1 MVTGVGSLVR
11 THLHPWIP
19 VRLRAAGGEPSR
31 GALGFRALPRGARV
45 YVASVIAAGASLV
58 AAFFPLDYPHPVAFA
73 LLLAASCLTS
83 AWKVNLPLPLSSGST
98 LSMSYAAALLALIL
112 LGPHHA
118 MIIAVA
124 GTWTQCTVNVKQ
136 TYPPYRTIFSM
147 AAGALTVQASGLAYT
162 WLGGMS
168 QPLPFAAM
176 SRAIVGTIVTYFFMN
191 TGLVAG
197 AIALS
202 TRRPLWRIWRDDF
215 LWSGASFMV
224 AGTAGAIA
232 AVVIG
237 RGDHWLAVLMLAPV
251 YLTYRTYQVFL
262 GRIEDERRHTAETQ
276 KLHTEAIEA
285 LIQAKRAEQALAQE
299 KERLAVTLRSIGD
312 GVITTDLD
320 GTILLINNAA
330 EALTGWTQQ
339 EAAGKKLA
347 AVFQNFAPDTRKPC
361 DNSAE
366 RLTRSASQ
374 PGVSRCSVLVAR
386 DLAERQIEEMTAPL
400 RDASGRAIGM
410 VVAFRDITEALKM
423 QEERARA
430 SRIASLG
437 LLAGGI
443 AHDFN
448 NILMAILGNVSMARG
463 TVRPA
468 SPAALSLAE
477 AEQACLRA
485 RQLTWQLLTF
495 SRGGVPAKKT
505 TSLAR
510 PLKESAT
517 LALRG
522 TNVSCEFHI
531 APDLW
536 TLSADETQL
545 VQVFSNVL
553 INAQQAMPHGGSIEI
568 RAENIVEPCR
578 RWEHALRVEPGPY
591 LRVSITDRGIG
602 IPEQNLGKI
611 FDPYFST
618 KQKGSGLGLATSYS
632 IIKNHGGYVSV
643 ASTLGV
649 GTTVCVN
656 LPASRSGD
664 VEAPA
669 GSVGRCAAGK
679 GRILVMDDEASIR
692 TVAVNMLKSLGHHA
706 EVVSNGSA
714 AVERYKRAL
723 QRGRPYDAVILDLMV
738 PGGMGGKEAFER
750 LTEIDPSVNVIMA
763 SGYTQ
768 DPVMTEF
775 RDHGVKAV
783 ISKPFTLDELSRT
796 LGSVMVK
803 AEART
808 LGSVMVKAETR
819 TLGSATVQAKPET
832 LNSVTVQAKTETP
845 NSVKVKAE
853 SWTVH

>member
-1 MVTGVGSLVR
+1 MLTTVISLVR
-11 THLHPWIP
+11 TRLHPGIP
-19 VRLRAAGGEPSR
+19 GRRRAVGVEPPR
-31 GALGFRALPRGARV
+31 GTLGWQALPRGAQV
-45 YVASVIAAGASLV
+45 YVASVIAAGAFLV
-58 AAFFPLDYPHPVAFA
+58 AAFFPLDFPHPVAFV
-73 LLLAASCLTS
+73 LLLATSCLTS

-98 LSMSYAAALLALIL
+98 LSMSYAAALMALML

-124 GTWTQCTVNVKQ
+124 GTWTQCAVNVKQ
-136 TYPPYRTIFSM
+136 PYPRYRTIFSM
-147 AAGALTVQASGLAYT
+147 AVGALTVQASGLAYA

-197 AIALS
+197 AIAWS

-215 LWSGASFMV
+215 LWSGSSFMV

-237 RGDHWLAVLMLAPV
+237 RGEHWLAILMVAPV

-339 EAAGKKLA
+339 EAAGKPLA
-347 AVFQNFAPDTRKPC
+347 AVFQNLELDTR
-361 DNSAE
+361 E
-366 RLTRSASQ
+366 RHDISVEALIRATAQ
-374 PGVSRCSVLVAR
+374 PGVSRSTVLVAR
-386 DLAERQIEEMTAPL
+386 DLTERPIEEIAAPL
-400 RDASGRAIGM
+400 RDAAGRAIGM

-430 SRIASLG
+430 SRVASLG

-448 NILMAILGNVSMARG
+448 NILMAVMGNVSMARV
-463 TVRPA
+463 TVPA
-468 SPAALSLAE
+468 GSPAAVSLAE

-485 RQLTWQLLTF
+485 RQLTWQLLAF
-495 SRGGVPAKKT
+495 SRGGVPVKKT
-505 TSLAR
+505 TPIAR
-510 PLKESAT
+510 ALKESVS

-522 TNVSCEFHI
+522 TNVSCAFHI
-531 APDLW
+531 APDLR
-536 TLSADETQL
+536 TVSADEAQL
-545 VQVFSNVL
+545 IQVFSNML
-553 INAQQAMPHGGSIEI
+553 INAQQAMPHGGEVEI
-568 RAENIVEPCR
+568 RAENIVEECR
-578 RWEHALRVEPGPY
+578 RSEHTLRIEPGPY
-591 LRVSITDRGIG
+591 IRVSIADRGIG
-602 IPEQNLGKI
+602 IPEENLGKI
-611 FDPYFST
+611 FDPYFTT

-643 ASTLGV
+643 TSKLGL

-656 LPASRSGD
+656 LPASFHR
-664 VEAPA
+664 EADTPA
-669 GSVGRCAAGK
+669 ESVGRGTRGK
-679 GRILVMDDEASIR
+679 RRILVMDDEASIR
-692 TVAVNMLKSLGHHA
+692 TLAVNMLKFLGHHA
-706 EVVSNGSA
+706 EVVSDGSA
-714 AVERYKRAL
+714 AVARYKRAL
-723 QRGRPYDAVILDLMV
+723 QKGRPYDAVILDLMV
-738 PGGMGGKEAFER
+738 PGGMGGKETIEQ
-750 LTEIDPSVNVIMA
+750 LTEIDPAVNAIMA

-768 DPVMTEF
+768 DSVMTEF
-775 RDHGVKAV
+775 KDYGLKAV
-783 ISKPFTLDELSRT
+783 ISKPYTLEELSRT
-796 LGSVMVK
+796 LS
-803 AEART
+803 
-808 LGSVMVKAETR
+808 SVMVKAETE
-819 TLGSATVQAKPET
+819 TLSSVTVTAKTETLSSVTVKAKTET
-832 LNSVTVQAKTETP
+832 LNSVM
-845 NSVKVKAE
+845 VKAE
-853 SWTVH
+853 TWTVH

>member
-1 MVTGVGSLVR
+1 
-11 THLHPWIP
+11 
-19 VRLRAAGGEPSR
+19 
-31 GALGFRALPRGARV
+31 V
-45 YVASVIAAGASLV
+45 YVASVIAAGAFLV
-58 AAFFPLDYPHPVAFA
+58 AALFPLDYPHPVAFA
-73 LLLAASCLTS
+73 LLLAISCLTS

-98 LSMSYAAALLALIL
+98 LSMSYAAALMALML

-124 GTWTQCTVNVKQ
+124 GTWTQCAVNVKQ
-136 TYPPYRTIFSM
+136 AYPRYRTIFSM

-168 QPLPFAAM
+168 QPLQFAAM

-197 AIALS
+197 AIAWS

-237 RGDHWLAVLMLAPV
+237 RGEHWLAILMLAPV

-262 GRIEDERRHTAETQ
+262 GRIEDERRHTVETQ

-320 GTILLINNAA
+320 GTVLLINNAA

-339 EAAGKKLA
+339 EAAGRPLA
-347 AVFQNFAPDTRKPC
+347 TVFQNLELDTRERR
-361 DNSAE
+361 DNSVEALV
-366 RLTRSASQ
+366 RATAQ
-374 PGVSRCSVLVAR
+374 PGVSRSTVLVAR
-386 DLAERQIEEMTAPL
+386 DLTERPIEEIAAPL
-400 RDASGRAIGM
+400 RDAAGRAIGM

-423 QEERARA
+423 QEERALA
-430 SRIASLG
+430 SRVASLG

-448 NILMAILGNVSMARG
+448 NILMAVMGNLSMARV
-463 TVRPA
+463 TVPPA
-468 SPAALSLAE
+468 SPAAVSLAE

-495 SRGGVPAKKT
+495 SRGGVPVKKT
-505 TSLAR
+505 TPVAR
-510 PLKESAT
+510 ALKESAT

-522 TNVSCEFHI
+522 TNVSCAFHI
-531 APDLW
+531 PPDLW

-545 VQVFSNVL
+545 IQVFSNVL
-553 INAQQAMPHGGSIEI
+553 INAQQAMPHGGSVEI
-568 RAENIVEPCR
+568 RAENIVEACR

-591 LRVSITDRGIG
+591 VRVSITDRGIG
-602 IPEQNLGKI
+602 IPEENLGRI
-611 FDPYFST
+611 FDPYFTT

-643 ASTLGV
+643 TSKLGI

-656 LPASRSGD
+656 LPAPLHR
-664 VEAPA
+664 EADTPA
-669 GSVGRCAAGK
+669 EPGGRGARGK

-692 TVAVNMLKSLGHHA
+692 TLAVNMLRFLGHHA
-706 EVVSNGSA
+706 EVVSDGRA
-714 AVERYKRAL
+714 ALERYKRAL
-723 QRGRPYDAVILDLMV
+723 QKGRPYDAVILDLMV
-738 PGGMGGKEAFER
+738 PGGMGGKEAIEQ
-750 LTEIDPSVNVIMA
+750 LTKIDPAVNAIMA
-763 SGYTQ
+763 SGYTL

-775 RDHGVKAV
+775 KDHGIKAV
-783 ISKPFTLDELSRT
+783 ISKPFTLEELSKA
-796 LGSVMVK
+796 LSSVMVRAETKTLSSVTVKEETETLTSVAVK
-803 AEART
+803 AETET
-808 LGSVMVKAETR
+808 LNSIMVKAET
-819 TLGSATVQAKPET
+819 
-832 LNSVTVQAKTETP
+832 
-845 NSVKVKAE
+845 
-853 SWTVH
+853 WTVH

>member
-1 MVTGVGSLVR
+1 
-11 THLHPWIP
+11 
-19 VRLRAAGGEPSR
+19 
-31 GALGFRALPRGARV
+31 V
-45 YVASVIAAGASLV
+45 YVAGVIAAGAFLV

-73 LLLAASCLTS
+73 LLLAISCLTS
-83 AWKVNLPLPLSSGST
+83 GWKVNLPLPLSSGST
-98 LSMSYAAALLALIL
+98 LSMSYAAALMALML

-124 GTWTQCTVNVKQ
+124 GAWTQCTVNVKQ
-136 TYPPYRTIFSM
+136 PYPLYRTIFSM
-147 AAGALTVQASGLAYT
+147 AAEALTVQATGLAYT

-176 SRAIVGTIVTYFFMN
+176 SKAIVGTIVTYFFMN

-215 LWSGASFMV
+215 LWSGASFMA

-232 AVVIG
+232 AVVVG
-237 RGDHWLAVLMLAPV
+237 RGEHWLAILMLAPI

-262 GRIEDERRHTAETQ
+262 GRIEDERRHTAVTQ

-339 EAAGKKLA
+339 EAAGKPLT
-347 AVFQNFAPDTRKPC
+347 AVFQNFEPDTRKRC
-361 DNSAE
+361 DNSVE
-366 RLTRSASQ
+366 TLTRTGSQ
-374 PGVSRCSVLVAR
+374 TGVNRSTVLVAR
-386 DLAERQIEEMTAPL
+386 DLSERPIEEIAAPL
-400 RDASGRAIGM
+400 RDAAGRAIGM

-430 SRIASLG
+430 SRVASLG

-448 NILMAILGNVSMARG
+448 NILMAVMGNVSMARV
-463 TVRPA
+463 TVPPT
-468 SPAALSLAE
+468 SPAALSLTE

-495 SRGGVPAKKT
+495 SRGGVPVKKT
-505 TSLAR
+505 TPLAR
-510 PLKESAT
+510 TLKESAT

-522 TNVSCEFHI
+522 TNVSCAFHI
-531 APDLW
+531 TPDLW
-536 TLSADETQL
+536 TVSADETQL
-545 VQVFSNVL
+545 IQVFNNVL
-553 INAQQAMPHGGSIEI
+553 INAQQAMPHGGSVEI
-568 RAENIVEPCR
+568 RVENIIEACR

-591 LRVSITDRGIG
+591 VRVTITDKGIG
-602 IPEQNLGKI
+602 IPEENIGRI

-643 ASTLGV
+643 TSKLGV
-649 GTTVCVN
+649 GTTMCVN
-656 LPASRSGD
+656 LPASFHRDADRSA
-664 VEAPA
+664 E
-669 GSVGRCAAGK
+669 SVGSSASGK

-692 TVAVNMLKSLGHHA
+692 TLAVNMLKFLGHHV

-714 AVERYKRAL
+714 AVERYKHAL
-723 QRGRPYDAVILDLMV
+723 QKGRPYDAVILDLMV
-738 PGGMGGKEAFER
+738 PGGMGGKEAIER
-750 LTEIDPSVNVIMA
+750 LTEIDPAVNAIMA

-775 RDHGVKAV
+775 RDYGLKAV
-783 ISKPFTLDELSRT
+783 ISKPYTLEELSKT
-796 LGSVMVK
+796 LNSVMVK
-803 AEART
+803 AGT
-808 LGSVMVKAETR
+808 GT
-819 TLGSATVQAKPET
+819 
-832 LNSVTVQAKTETP
+832 
-845 NSVKVKAE
+845 
-853 SWTVH
+853 WTVH